1 MARERHIRR
10 TRGES
15 PERLPPSTVWR
26 TCPRRWYPLTTVHRS
41 PGASNTRRGR
51 PEPLGSTVLDGAT
64 QFALFS
70 RHATAVTL
78 VLFDDAG
85 SPTPSARIPLHRTGD
100 VWHGVVDGVGPGHA
114 YLYRVDGPLAPA
126 AGHRFDPDA
135 PLFDPYAKAYTCALP
150 PRLRATD
157 LPAHGPRCLVVDDAF
172 DWGDDRAPRHPPART
187 VIYETHVR
195 GFTVHPSSG
204 VDHPGT
210 FRGLAERIPY
220 LTELGVTAVELLPV
234 TESDEHA
241 PGSASGEPLVN
252 YWAYNP
258 IGLFAPKRRYAAGT
272 EPGSQ
277 VSEFKEMVKALHAA
291 GIEVILDMVFNHS
304 PERGADGPTFSYRGL
319 DNSVY
324 YLLDPDDPSRYLDFT
339 GCHNTLNCNH
349 PVVRELII
357 DCLHYWAVEM
367 HVDGFRFDLAS
378 VLGRDRFGNLSANT
392 PILERIGEDPVLRDT
407 KIIAEAWDAAGA
419 YQVGQFPGERWA
431 ELNDRFRD
439 DVRRFW
445 RGDGSAAALATRLT
459 GSADL
464 YGDDGRRPVH
474 SINFVTSH
482 DGFTLRDLVSY
493 TAKHNAANGEDN
505 LDGSDHNLSANYGV
519 EGPADDPE
527 IHATRLRQ
535 SKNLMATL
543 FLSLGTPMLLGG
555 DEMAHTQGGNNNAYC
570 QDNEVSWYDW
580 TLHASNG
587 ELARFCREVI
597 ALRARH
603 PALRRDTFYEDDG
616 SEIRWLD
623 PRGAHPDWSS
633 GEPRLA
639 VCLHDEAW
647 DLCLILNAAEEPC
660 EFAVPSASRGGAW
673 RRAIDTALPAPHDIC
688 DLGQALPITP
698 QDAYHAAPRS
708 LVLLAAASGE

>member
-1 MARERHIRR
+1 MH
-10 TRGES
+10 GS
-15 PERLPPSTVWR
+15 S
-26 TCPRRWYPLTTVHRS
+26 
-41 PGASNTRRGR
+41 GASNTRHGR
-51 PEPLGSTVLDGAT
+51 PEPLGATVLDGAT

-70 RHATAVTL
+70 RHATGVTL
-78 VLFDDAG
+78 LLFDDAE
-85 SPTPSARIPLHRTGD
+85 SAAPSARIPLHRTGD
-100 VWHGVVDGVGPGHA
+100 VWHVVVDGVGPGHA
-114 YLYRVDGPLAPA
+114 YLYRVDGPLEPA

-135 PLFDPYAKAYTCALP
+135 TLFDPYAKAFTGALP

-157 LPAHGPRCLVVDDAF
+157 LPADGPRCLVVDDAF
-172 DWGDDRAPRHPPART
+172 DWGDDRAPGHPLART

-195 GFTVHPSSG
+195 GFTVHSSSG
-204 VDHPGT
+204 VVHPGT
-210 FRGLAERIPY
+210 FRGLVERIPY
-220 LTELGVTAVELLPV
+220 LNELGVTAIELLPV

-272 EPGSQ
+272 KPGSQ

-319 DNSVY
+319 DNSIY
-324 YLLDPDDPSRYLDFT
+324 YLLDPEDPSRYLDFT

-357 DCLHYWAVEM
+357 ECLHYWAVEM

-378 VLGRDRFGNLSANT
+378 VLGRDRAGNLSANT

-419 YQVGQFPGERWA
+419 YQVGQFPGDRWA

-474 SINFVTSH
+474 SINFITAH

-493 TAKHNAANGEDN
+493 AAKHNAANGEDN

-519 EGPADDPE
+519 EGAADDPE
-527 IHATRLRQ
+527 INATRLRQ
-535 SKNLMATL
+535 SKNMVATL

-570 QDNEVSWYDW
+570 QDSEVSWYDW
-580 TLHASNG
+580 ALHASNA
-587 ELARFCREVI
+587 ELARFCRELI

-623 PRGAHPDWSS
+623 PRGASPDWSS

-639 VCLHDEAW
+639 VCVRDQAS
-647 DLCLILNAAEEPC
+647 DLYLILNAAEEPC
-660 EFAVPSASRGGAW
+660 EFTVPAPPHGGAW
-673 RRAIDTALPAPHDIC
+673 RRAVDTALPAPHDIC
-688 DLGQALPITP
+688 DLAEALPVTP
-698 QDAYHAAPRS
+698 QEAYHAAPRS
-708 LVLLAAASGE
+708 LVLLAAQSGD

>member
-1 MARERHIRR
+1 MRQLPRHAVH
-10 TRGES
+10 
-15 PERLPPSTVWR
+15 LLASTSWR
-26 TCPRRWYPLTTVHRS
+26 SCPRRWYSLDTVHRS
-41 PGASNTRRGR
+41 SPALTTRRGQ
-51 PEPLGSTVLDGAT
+51 PEPLGATVLDGAT

-78 VLFDDAG
+78 LLYDDAESG
-85 SPTPSARIPLHRTGD
+85 RPSAQIPLHRTGD
-100 VWHGVVDGVGPGHA
+100 IWHVVADGVGPGHA
-114 YLYRVDGPLAPA
+114 YLYRVDGPHDPA
-126 AGHRFDPDA
+126 AGHRFDPAA
-135 PLFDPYAKAYTCALP
+135 PLFDPYAKAFTGALP
-150 PRLRATD
+150 PRLRALD
-157 LPAHGPRCLVVDDAF
+157 LPATGPRCLVVDDAF
-172 DWGDDRAPRHPPART
+172 DWGADPAPRHPLART

-210 FRGLAERIPY
+210 FRGIVERIPH
-220 LTELGVTAVELLPV
+220 LSDLGVTAVELLPV
-234 TESDEHA
+234 TESDEYA

-258 IGLFAPKRRYAAGT
+258 IGLFAPKRRYSAGSK
-272 EPGSQ
+272 PGSQ
-277 VSEFKEMVKALHAA
+277 VTEFKGMVKALHAA

-304 PERGADGPTFSYRGL
+304 PEGGAEGPTLSYRGL
-319 DNSVY
+319 DNSIY

-349 PVVRELII
+349 PVVRQMII

-367 HVDGFRFDLAS
+367 RVDGFRFDLAS
-378 VLGRDRFGNLSANT
+378 VLGRDQSGNLSANT

-407 KIIAEAWDAAGA
+407 KVIAEAWDAAGA

-445 RGDGSAAALATRLT
+445 RGDGTAAALATRLT

-464 YGDDGRRPVH
+464 YQDDGRRPVH
-474 SINFVTSH
+474 SVNFITAH

-493 TAKHNAANGEDN
+493 AAKHNAANGEDN

-535 SKNLMATL
+535 SKNLLATL
-543 FLSLGTPMLLGG
+543 LLSLGTPMLLGG

-580 TLHASNG
+580 TLHASNAD
-587 ELARFCREVI
+587 LVRFCREVI

-603 PALRRDTFYEDDG
+603 TALRRDSFYEEGG

-623 PRGAHPDWSS
+623 ARGAYPDWSS
-633 GEPRLA
+633 REPRLA
-639 VCLHDEAW
+639 VCAQDDDC
-647 DLCLILNAAEEPC
+647 DLYLILNAADEPC
-660 EFAVPSASRGGAW
+660 EFAVPAAPHGGTW
-673 RRAIDTALPAPHDIC
+673 LRAIDTALPAPHDIC
-688 DLGQALPITP
+688 AVADALPVTP
-698 QDAYHAAPRS
+698 QEAYHAAPRS
-708 LVLLAAASGE
+708 LVLLAATEGESEK